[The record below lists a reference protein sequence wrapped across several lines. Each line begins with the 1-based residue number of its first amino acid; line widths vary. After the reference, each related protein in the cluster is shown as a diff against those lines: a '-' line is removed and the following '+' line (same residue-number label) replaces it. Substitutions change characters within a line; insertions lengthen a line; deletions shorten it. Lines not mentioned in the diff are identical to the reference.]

1 MDSSSGM
8 LLLIVGAL
16 IAMVVLIAVA
26 AAGVLLVLLVK
37 RNKIRSYRVD
47 LQHYNNQSSKEM
59 LIQGK
64 TPAEALQAAQQ
75 AGLIPSGY
83 QVVSLREV
91 GKDGQDLLHD
101 AATAAVITGINNVA
115 NQNIPHLW

>member
-1 MDSSSGM
+1 MDSNSSM

-26 AAGVLLVLLVK
+26 AAVVLLVLFVK
-37 RNKIRSYRVD
+37 RNKIRAYRVD
-47 LQHYNNQSSKEM
+47 LEHYNNQSSKEM

-64 TPAEALQAAQQ
+64 TPAEALQTARQ

-83 QVVSLREV
+83 RVVSLREV
-91 GKDGQDLLHD
+91 GKEGQDLLHD
-101 AATAAVITGINNVA
+101 AATAAVITSINNVA
-115 NQNIPHLW
+115 NQNMPHLW